1 MSSVLFRALALLVLA
16 LCSTTQA
23 AASVQYSWVFSS
35 SGDTVGTDYLADNGD
50 LVLGGFGD
58 VCTGGKSAIRAYDA
72 ASGLYGPREFVIGLP
87 HGTPEPSDCGV
98 HVSKRN
104 SAGDMIG
111 HSTVNGLIVPTF
123 WQGGV
128 AFDLTDPLNAGLVFV
143 ADAGVMAVGGASA
156 IDLSVLDILAPH
168 SHIRSGT
175 DFYLRSLYTN
185 ALGMIA
191 AESRL
196 FNNLGFVL
204 IPMAT
209 VPEPASWLLVLGAG
223 LAATAAQQRVRTRA
237 RAQRG

>member
-1 MSSVLFRALALLVLA
+1 MKTVILRTLATLLLAVLSA
-16 LCSTTQA
+16 TQA
-23 AASVQYSWVFSS
+23 TASVQYQWVFSS

-58 VCTGGKSAIRAYDA
+58 VCGGGKSAIRVYDA
-72 ASGLYGPREFVIGLP
+72 ATGLYGSREFVTGLP
-87 HGTPEPSDCGV
+87 RGTPESPDCGV

-104 SAGDMIG
+104 SAGDMVG

-128 AFDLTDPLNAGLVFV
+128 AFDLNDPLNAGLVFV
-143 ADAGVMAVGGASA
+143 PDAGVVLAQGPSA
-156 IDLSVLDILAPH
+156 MDLSGLDIIAPH
-168 SHIRSGT
+168 SQIRSGT

-191 AESRL
+191 AESSL

-204 IPMAT
+204 IPLVS
-209 VPEPASWLLVLGAG
+209 VPEPASVWLVLGAA
-223 LAATAAQQRVRTRA
+223 LAAAAACRRSNRA
-237 RAQRG
+237 RRG